1 MTVLTM
7 TTYQMFLDS
16 VEDELVDRRRVRPNC
31 PRPEKLLTFQ
41 LVASR
46 VFSTKKTF
54 QFSTSQYHPPRKHPK
69 PAMYSPPLKRSLN
82 LIFWSSFEQPLTPPP
97 IPDICHRHHR
107 RCLCKF
113 FLPSVIFS
121 RLNAKTLHCVKI

>member
-54 QFSTSQYHPPRKHPK
+54 QFSTSQYHPPRKP
-69 PAMYSPPLKRSLN
+69 SN
-82 LIFWSSFEQPLTPPP
+82 
-97 IPDICHRHHR
+97 IC
-107 RCLCKF
+107 
-113 FLPSVIFS
+113 PIFS
-121 RLNAKTLHCVKI
+121 TFAEKPVPEPDFLEQLQTAIDLPTPALISGNIL

>member
-1 MTVLTM
+1 MTVLIM

-46 VFSTKKTF
+46 VFSTMKTEY
-54 QFSTSQYHPPRKHPK
+54 SPPPNITHRENLPTSAP
-69 PAMYSPPLKRSLN
+69 YSPPLKRSLYLN
-82 LIFWSSFEQPLTPPP
+82 LIFWNSYERPLTSPPP
-97 IPDICHRHHR
+97 PFI
-107 RCLCKF
+107 
-113 FLPSVIFS
+113 SGN
-121 RLNAKTLHCVKI
+121 RL